1 LTSPASSRSARRS
14 PRLPVLVTVAILAAL
29 VIAFFIFSSLLTDF
43 LWFKQLGFA
52 NVLTTQW
59 IASAVMF
66 FIGFLAMAVPVY
78 ISIDI
83 AFRFRPV
90 YAKLNSQLD
99 RYQQVIEPLRRV
111 VVLGVPIV
119 LGLFAGIASS
129 TSWQVALQW
138 LNRTPFGTT
147 DPKFGL
153 DVGFYVFSLPFY
165 QGVVGF
171 ASAVVLIS
179 GLAAVAT
186 SYLYGALRFT
196 GREVRI
202 SKVARIQL
210 AITAAVYLLLQ
221 GISLWLDQYATLTD
235 GANKLLTGV
244 TYADDAAGI
253 PGKQILALAAA
264 IVAVLFIVT
273 AIIGRWRLP
282 VIGTAALII
291 ASIIVGGIYPWI
303 VQRFQVEPSERTV
316 EAPFIENNID
326 ATREAYGVSD
336 VEEETYDAQSDAEAG
351 ALAGDAVTTA
361 NIRIIDPALVT
372 DAFAQLQ
379 QYRQYY
385 SFPEQLSVDRYT
397 IDGNTQDT
405 VIAVR
410 ELNTDQLGAS
420 ATPYNTTFVYTH
432 GYGVVA
438 AYGNQRSA
446 DGQPVFLES
455 GIPVTGA
462 LGDTDEYEP
471 RIYFGQES
479 PAYSIVGGDGEND
492 IELDYPSGSNDNGT
506 NQTTTFEGDGGP
518 TLDNPFKKLIYA
530 IKFQSEQIFL
540 SDAVNDE
547 SQILYD
553 RDPSERVQKVAPYLT
568 IDSAPYPAVVDGK
581 VVWIV
586 DGYTTTRN
594 YPYSKPQA
602 LSDAIADTYTER
614 PTYASNEIN
623 YIRNSVKATVDAY
636 DGSVNLYAW
645 DTEDPMLKTWQKIFP
660 STLTPLSEM
669 SVDLM
674 EHVRYPQDM
683 FKVQR
688 AILGT
693 YHVTDSDSFYSSD
706 DAWVTPNEPTSTATT
721 PPLQPPYYLTLQ
733 LPDKDPAF
741 SIYSTYIPQ
750 QSGENARNVLTGY
763 LAANADAG
771 STPGEV
777 ADSYGDLTLLTLP
790 RTDTLPGPGQ
800 VQNNFNTDTAVA
812 NQLAL
817 LTRGDTSVVRGN
829 LLTLPVGGGLLYVQ
843 PIYVKS
849 TSETS
854 YPVLQRILVSFGDQI
869 AFEDTLDGALDEL
882 FGGNSGATA
891 GDNGVPT
898 TDPATDGDGAGE
910 GDGAAEG
917 GDTGTTDPGTTDPG
931 TGSGTDNAALDQALA
946 DAQSALDDRAAAY
959 ADNDLVEAAEAD
971 ARLQTALEDAVAASG
986 E

>member
-1 LTSPASSRSARRS
+1 MTSPASSRTARRS
-14 PRLPVLVTVAILAAL
+14 PRLPILVTVAVLAAL
-29 VIAFFIFSSLLTDF
+29 VIAFFIFSSLLTDY
-43 LWFKQLGFA
+43 LWYQQLGFTG
-52 NVLTTQW
+52 VLTTQW
-59 IASAVMF
+59 IARLVMF
-66 FIGFLAMAVPVY
+66 AIGFVAMAVPVFV
-78 ISIDI
+78 SIEI

-99 RYQQVIEPLRRV
+99 RYQQVIEPLRRAV
-111 VVLGVPIV
+111 VIGVPVV

-129 TSWQVALQW
+129 TQWQTVLEW
-138 LNRTPFGTT
+138 VNRTPFGQT
-147 DPKFGL
+147 DAQFGL
-153 DVGFYVFSLPFY
+153 DIGFYVFELPLY
-165 QGVVGF
+165 QAVVGF
-171 ASAVVLIS
+171 ASAVVLIA
-179 GLAAVAT
+179 GIAAVAT

-202 SKVARIQL
+202 SRVARIQL
-210 AITAAVYLLLQ
+210 AVTAAVYLLLQ
-221 GISLWLDQYATLTD
+221 GVSLWLDQYATLSD
-235 GANKLLTGV
+235 GTNKLLTGA
-244 TYADDAAGI
+244 TYTDVNAGI
-253 PGKQILALAAA
+253 PGKQILAGIAVV
-264 IVAVLFIVT
+264 VAVLFVIT
-273 AIIGRWRLP
+273 AIVGRWRLP

-291 ASIIVGGIYPWI
+291 ISIIVGGIYPWI
-303 VQRFQVEPSERTV
+303 VQRFTVEPSERTV
-316 EAPFIENNID
+316 ESTYIERNIQ

-336 VEEETYDAQSDAEAG
+336 VAEQTYDARSDAEAG

-385 SFPEQLSVDRYT
+385 SFPEQLAVDRYT
-397 IDGNTQDT
+397 IDGNVQDT

-410 ELNTDQLGAS
+410 ELNTSQLGSS

-462 LGDTDEYEP
+462 LGDADSYEP

-479 PAYSIVGGDGEND
+479 PAYSIVGGDGDND

-506 NQTTTFEGDGGP
+506 NETTTFDGDGGP
-518 TLDNPFKKLIYA
+518 TLDNIFKKLIYA
-530 IKFQSEQIFL
+530 IKFQSEQIVL
-540 SDAVNDE
+540 SDAVNDK

-586 DGYTTTRN
+586 DGYTTTN
-594 YPYSKPQA
+594 EYPYAKPQA
-602 LSDAIADTYTER
+602 LSDAIADTYNDR
-614 PTYASNEIN
+614 PVYASNNIN

-645 DTEDPMLKTWQKIFP
+645 DTSDPILQTYDKIFP
-660 STLTPLSEM
+660 STLSPLSEM
-669 SVDLM
+669 TPELL

-693 YHVTDSDSFYSSD
+693 YHVTDADSFYSSD
-706 DAWVTPNEPTSTATT
+706 DAWVTPNEPTSNATN

-733 LPDKDPAF
+733 LPDQDPAF

-771 STPGEV
+771 STPGEISS
-777 ADSYGDLTLLTLP
+777 DYGKLTLLTLP

-849 TSETS
+849 NSETS
-854 YPVLQRILVSFGDQI
+854 YPVLQRILVSFGDKI
-869 AFEDTLDGALDEL
+869 AFEDTLDGALDSL

-898 TDPATDGDGAGE
+898 TGDTGGDTSTE
-910 GDGAAEG
+910 GDTATG
-917 GDTGTTDPGTTDPG
+917 GDTGTGTTPDAG
-931 TGSGTDNAALDQALA
+931 GSGTTNAALDQALS
-946 DAQSALDDRAAAY
+946 DAQSALNDRAAAY
-959 ADNDLVEAAEAD
+959 AENDLVAAAEAD
-971 ARLQTALEDAVAASG
+971 ARLQTALEAAVAASG
-986 E
+986 SN